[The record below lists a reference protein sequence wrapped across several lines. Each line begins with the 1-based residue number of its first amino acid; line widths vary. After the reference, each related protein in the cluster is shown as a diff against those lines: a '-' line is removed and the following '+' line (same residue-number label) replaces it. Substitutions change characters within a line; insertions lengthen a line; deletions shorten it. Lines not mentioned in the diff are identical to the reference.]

1 MRRTVLVA
9 VCACVA
15 AAFAAGC
22 KIPTLKSTDVMYGP
36 NGEIVK
42 MKSPDRTM
50 KIKVKGDTVTVKGAR
65 GIGGESRMAPLPI
78 ETGPGVGVHGVAV
91 PPPAGP
97 VGPGPGVIETGTVTE
112 QGTVVQ

>member
-1 MRRTVLVA
+1 MRRTALVA
-9 VCACVA
+9 VCACLA
-15 AAFAAGC
+15 GGLAAGC
-22 KIPTLKSTDVMYGP
+22 RSTDVMYGP

-50 KIKVKGDTVTVKGAR
+50 RIKVKGDKVTVKGAR
-65 GIGGESRMAPLPI
+65 GIGGQSRMAPLQV
-78 ETGPGVGVHGVAV
+78 ETGGDVGLHGVAV

-97 VGPGPGVIETGTVTE
+97 AGPGPGVILQEGTVTE